1 MFSKVAFKASEYTY
15 VHAQGLLALTAIG
28 LSKHHIYT
36 HTHRNRHKRI
46 QMWNKIKTQLE
57 QYPERLKVARVLIE
71 NGLSTQGDKILLNQ
85 IEIPPIRVARVAGV
99 DRRTVNETL
108 VTIHEN
114 PELRMIFEEIRP
126 AGASLK
132 EIAKHLN
139 LGVVEIFVV
148 NASSPGILSSAAVIL
163 NAAGLSIRQAI
174 VDDPELSPEPKLTF
188 IVERKIPGELISELL
203 KISGVAKVSV
213 Y

>member
-1 MFSKVAFKASEYTY
+1 
-15 VHAQGLLALTAIG
+15 
-28 LSKHHIYT
+28 
-36 HTHRNRHKRI
+36 
-46 QMWNKIKTQLE
+46 MWNKIKSQLDG
-57 QYPERLKVARVLIE
+57 YPERLKVARVLIE
-71 NGLSTQGDKILLNQ
+71 NGLSAKGDKIYLND
-85 IEIPPIRVARVAGV
+85 IEVPPVRIARVAGV

-108 VTIHEN
+108 TTIKTN
-114 PELRMIFEEIRP
+114 PDLRMIFEEIRP

-139 LGVVEIFVV
+139 LGVVEITVV
-148 NASSPGILSSAAVIL
+148 NARSPGILSSAAVIL
-163 NAAGLSIRQAI
+163 NHAGLSIRQAI

-188 IVERKIPGELISELL
+188 IVERKIPGELIPELL